1 MKRLWK
7 SGIALVLAC
16 ALIFTQF
23 NAPNVWAQAEQ
34 SDANEQITVYVT
46 VVGDSVHGTEVHKRL
61 KTG

>member
-34 SDANEQITVYVT
+34 PDANEQITVYVT
-46 VVGDSVHGTEVHKRL
+46 VVGDSFHGT
-61 KTG
+61 